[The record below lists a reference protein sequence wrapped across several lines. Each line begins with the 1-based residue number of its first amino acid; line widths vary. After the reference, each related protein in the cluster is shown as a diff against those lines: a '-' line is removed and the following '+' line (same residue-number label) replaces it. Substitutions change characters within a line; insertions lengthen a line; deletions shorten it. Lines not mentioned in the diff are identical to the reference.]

1 MRWKQFFT
9 PVASIDSQEARSLI
23 ASKTPETLTLL
34 DVRQPGEYEDGH
46 LPGARLIPLP
56 ELNQRLSDLD
66 PRQPTLIYCA
76 VGGRSRVAAQILSA
90 KGFETVYNL
99 AGGFKAWQGKAAY
112 GAEESGLSLFTGD
125 ESLEQIL
132 GTAYSLES
140 GLEDFYR
147 SMADQAA
154 NAEAAQLFRKL
165 AEIETRHQDRILE
178 AYRTLTGKT
187 ADRNSFENAVVGP
200 VVEGGMTTE
209 QYVAMFRPDLQSPV
223 EIVDVAMSIE
233 AQALDLYQRAA
244 GRLPAGSAK
253 TVLQQIANEEQA
265 HLEQLGA
272 LIDRIA
278 ASK

>member
-9 PVASIDSQEARSLI
+9 PVASVDSGEARSLI

-56 ELNQRLSDLD
+56 ELNQRLAELD
-66 PRQPTLIYCA
+66 PRQPTLVYCA

-90 KGFETVYNL
+90 QGFETVYNL

-154 NAEAAQLFRKL
+154 NAEAVQLFRKL

-187 ADRNSFENAVVGP
+187 ADRNSFETAVVGP

-209 QYVAMFRPDLQSPV
+209 QYVAMFRPDPESPV
-223 EIVDVAMSIE
+223 EIVDLAMSIE

-244 GRLPAGSAK
+244 GRMSAEGAK

-272 LIDRIA
+272 LIDRIVA
-278 ASK
+278 AK

>member
-9 PVASIDSQEARSLI
+9 PVASIDSGEARSLI

-56 ELNQRLSDLD
+56 DLNQRLPELD
-66 PRQPTLIYCA
+66 PQKPTLVYCA

-99 AGGFKAWQGKAAY
+99 TGGFKAWQGKAAY
-112 GAEESGLSLFTGD
+112 GAEEFGLSLFIGD

-154 NAEAAQLFRKL
+154 NDETVQLFRKL

-200 VVEGGMTTE
+200 LLEGGMTTE
-209 QYVAMFRPDLQSPV
+209 QYVAMFRPDPKSPV

-244 GRLPAGSAK
+244 GRVSAERAK
-253 TVLQQIANEEQA
+253 RVLQQIANEEQA